1 MAYSYTKHTW
11 EDLPSTKTPIT
22 AAKLTEIEEGIYQ
35 ANENKVDKVSGK
47 DLSTNDLTNALV
59 SKINSAS
66 NYSHTHSNKSVLDSV
81 TSTKTAN
88 WDTAYSNS
96 HTHNNKSVLD
106 KLSQS
111 TSGSLLYD
119 GNLIDTGTSLIDDDV
134 SSLTKTYSSS
144 KINALLE
151 PLISAGLQVKI
162 VESLPEKP
170 DTKTIYLIKQGET
183 NIYSQYMYID
193 DEWSSLGDTEANID
207 LSDYMTTEQ
216 IQEALLDLSALNKE
230 FVDGIEDLPEEPD
243 DDTIYF
249 IPDGSATVTEIDDEQ
264 VSKTTTY
271 SSDKIE
277 NLFADFEGGGDGTLN
292 KEFVDGIEDLP
303 EEPDD
308 DTIYF
313 IPDGSAT
320 VTEIDDSQTSER
332 TTYSST
338 KIEEL
343 LKTSSGVEIDDDNSS
358 TSKTYSSSKIN
369 SVVSS
374 LINNSTSSTTTTY
387 SSSKINSLINNI
399 STGAKIDDSS
409 STTATTTTY
418 SANKINSLVG
428 TTVSGT
434 LSSSATSLTLSNSNI
449 KTTSMIDIYTNNW
462 DVYPTAVTV
471 SSGSIKMTFDAPG
484 SSVTVKV
491 VIKN

>member
-96 HTHNNKSVLD
+96 HMHNNKAVLD

-151 PLISAGLQVKI
+151 PLVSAGLQVKI

-193 DEWSSLGDTEANID
+193 NEWSSLGDTEANID

-216 IQEALLDLSALNKE
+216 IQEALLNLSALNKE
-230 FVDGIEDLPEEPD
+230 FVSDINELPEEPD
-243 DDTIYF
+243 DDTLYF
-249 IPDGSATVTEIDDEQ
+249 VEDGDATVTEIDDEQ
-264 VSKTTTY
+264 ISKTTTY
-271 SSDKIE
+271 SSDKLE
-277 NLFADFEGGGDGTLN
+277 DLFANLGAGTLN
-292 KEFVDGIEDLP
+292 KEFADDIEDLP

-338 KIEEL
+338 KIE
-343 LKTSSGVEIDDDNSS
+343 SMF
-358 TSKTYSSSKIN
+358 
-369 SVVSS
+369 
-374 LINNSTSSTTTTY
+374 
-387 SSSKINSLINNI
+387 
-399 STGAKIDDSS
+399 
-409 STTATTTTY
+409 
-418 SANKINSLVG
+418 G
-428 TTVSGT
+428 TVITGT
-434 LSSSATSLTLSNSNI
+434 LTTGATSLTLKNNNI
-449 KTTSMIDIYTNNW
+449 KTTSMIDIYTDNFSI
-462 DVYPTAVTV
+462 YPTDVTV
-471 SSGSIKMTFDAPG
+471 SDGSITLTFDAQ
-484 SSVTVKV
+484 TVDVNIKV
-491 VIKN
+491 VVK